1 MTSVVRKSLR
11 HAALAIAVGFT
22 LLGMNPVL
30 AQTNAVGSIFGSA
43 DAAGGKVVITN
54 TDTGAVRSTS
64 VDASGRFQVTALPPG
79 TYKVELQKDGQT
91 VGTRSG
97 VNVVVGQGAEVSFGG
112 TATELDN
119 LTVTAKAGQFDI
131 DVSATDTRTV
141 FTSAELEKLTVGRSI
156 EDVQLLAPGAV
167 RGDSRYVTDKGG
179 ATASFGGAGAN
190 ENAFYING
198 YAVTDPQK
206 GFGSSSLPFAGIA
219 QLQLLT
225 GGYGAEFGRATGGVV
240 NIVTKRGT
248 NNWEAGGI
256 VTYEPKALRAHE
268 RDIRFPNNGASTD
281 GTFWR
286 ETSER
291 ENDSMLY
298 GAYVGGPIIKD
309 KAFFYLNAEFENR
322 TIEGPR
328 TTNNASGTTTTGGS
342 SGWHDRDI
350 DVPRYL
356 AKADWTIVDGHT
368 LELTAI
374 SDVRKET
381 RKEFG
386 YYYVPGGRLATT
398 DPTDDDDVGL
408 PESTKGA
415 LQNGGREFEEGGEL
429 YLARY
434 TGALMDNLILT
445 ALIGGQKNN
454 HFDDPYRY
462 DPSVTPVRDLRPGGT
477 VSYGSVTT
485 LNDPRSYDKTDGYR
499 LDLEWLAAAHS
510 VRVGYD
516 VQNLEYKD
524 GRVTAG
530 PGYFWVYQDTP
541 VGQESAPIQGG
552 GGAIG
557 PGGNGEYVTK
567 NVSAL
572 GGTFTTDQ
580 YAYFVEDRW
589 QVTDNVLL
597 SLGLRNENFE
607 NFNSDGVT
615 FLDQTDQWAPRLGVT
630 WDVFGD
636 SSLRTFANVGRY
648 HLAIPL
654 NVAFRQVGGSTNT
667 TEYFS
672 FTSIDPNTGEPQGTA
687 HLVGNTGPYSSN
699 NEYGQA
705 RDPALSA
712 ADGLDSYYQDEFV
725 LGLESK
731 LMPSLVGGA
740 RFIYRDLGSQI
751 DDNCDPRPAYN
762 WAVHNGLNDGT
773 DADSNG
779 LDDGAEFYASQL
791 AECRIINPGEA
802 NTLLLEDPAGNR
814 VRANISAAEWGLP
827 ALKREYQGLD
837 LFLEHPLRDNWYGKL
852 DWTISRSEGNA
863 EGQLNSDSGQQ
874 DVAVTANWDQ
884 PEIMAGADG
893 YLPNDR
899 RHQIKAWGFYQFSPE
914 WRVSS
919 TLTSASGRPVSEIG
933 FYEGAALLE
942 IATDPSKPIAN
953 PCDADCY
960 FNSYAAYAG
969 DYYQH
974 VPRGSAG
981 RLPWTTVLDVGAQ
994 YAPNVLKN
1002 QLTVG
1007 LDVFNV
1013 FNTQKPQ
1020 SKTEFQDAASAS
1032 RNKFLSY
1039 NAPRAVRFMVRYD
1052 WGL

>member
-1 MTSVVRKSLR
+1 MTSVVMKSLR
-11 HAALAIAVGFT
+11 HAALAIAVGCTMF
-22 LLGMNPVL
+22 GVNPVS

-43 DAAGGKVVITN
+43 EAGRVVVTN
-54 TDTGAVRSTS
+54 TATGAVRTAP
-64 VDASGRFQVTALPPG
+64 VDAAGRFQVTALPPG
-79 TYKVELQKDGQT
+79 SYKVELQKDGKT
-91 VGTRSG
+91 VATRTT
-97 VNVVVGQGAEVSFGG
+97 NVVVGSGSEVSF
-112 TATELDN
+112 ASSQAQELDA

-131 DVSATDTRTV
+131 DVSQTDTRTV
-141 FTSAELEKLTVGRSI
+141 FTAGELEKLTVGRTI
-156 EDVQLLAPGAV
+156 EDIQLLAPGAV
-167 RGDSRYVTDKGG
+167 RGDSRYLTDKGTS
-179 ATASFGGAGAN
+179 TASFGGAGAN

-206 GFGSSSLPFAGIA
+206 GLGSSSLPFAGIA
-219 QLQLLT
+219 QLQVLT

-248 NNWEAGGI
+248 NQWEAGGI
-256 VTYEPKALRAHE
+256 VTYAPEALRAHE
-268 RDIRFPNNGASTD
+268 RDIYFPSNNGASTD

-286 ETSER
+286 ETSKR
-291 ENDSMLY
+291 EIDSMQY
-298 GAYVGGPIIKD
+298 GAYVGGPIVKD
-309 KAFFYLNAEFENR
+309 KAFFYLNAELENR
-322 TIEGPR
+322 TSEGPR
-328 TTNNASGTTTTGGS
+328 TLNNASGTTTTGGNI
-342 SGWHDRDI
+342 GWHDRDI
-350 DVPRYL
+350 DLPRWL
-356 AKADWTIVDGHT
+356 AKADWTIVDGHSV
-368 LELTAI
+368 EFTAI

-381 RKEFG
+381 RRAYG
-386 YYYVPGGRLATT
+386 YYYVPGGRLTT
-398 DPTDDDDVGL
+398 PDPLDCDDAGL
-408 PESTKGA
+408 PENTKGCRA
-415 LQNGGREFEEGGEL
+415 NGGNDFEEGGEL
-429 YLARY
+429 YIGRY
-434 TGALMDNLILT
+434 TGALTDNLILT
-445 ALIGGQKNN
+445 GLVAQQKNN

-462 DPSVTPVRDLRPGGT
+462 DPSVVPVRDLRPGGT
-477 VSYGSVTT
+477 VSFGSVTT
-485 LNDPRSYDKTDGYR
+485 LNDPRAFDETDGYR
-499 LDLEWLAAAHS
+499 LDVEWLTGAHS

-516 VQNLEYKD
+516 VQNLKYKD

-530 PGYFWVYQDTP
+530 PGYFWVYQDTLA
-541 VGQESAPIQGG
+541 GEESDPIQGS
-552 GGAIG
+552 GGAIA

-636 SSLRTFANVGRY
+636 ASLRTFANVGRY

-667 TEYFS
+667 SEYFS

-699 NEYGQA
+699 QEYGQA
-705 RDPALSA
+705 RDPDLAA
-712 ADGLDSYYQDEFV
+712 ADGLDAYYQDEFV
-725 LGLESK
+725 LGLEAK

-740 RFIYRDLGSQI
+740 RFIYRELGSQI

-762 WAVHNGLNDGT
+762 WAVRNNLDTGV
-773 DADSNG
+773 DADNTG
-779 LDDGAEFYASQL
+779 LDDGAEFYANQL
-791 AECRIINPGEA
+791 AQCRIINPGES
-802 NTLLLEDPAGNR
+802 NTLVLADPNGNKIL
-814 VRANISAAEWGLP
+814 ANISAAEWGLP
-827 ALKREYQGLD
+827 KLDRGYEGLD
-837 LFLEHPLRDNWYGKL
+837 LFLEHPFRDNWYGKL

-884 PEIMAGADG
+884 PEIMAGANG

-914 WRVSS
+914 WRMSG
-919 TLTSASGRPVSEIG
+919 TLTSASGRPISEIG
-933 FYEGAALLE
+933 FYQGGALLE
-942 IATDPSKPIAN
+942 IEPTAAGT
-953 PCDADCY
+953 CDADCY

-974 VPRGSAG
+974 VPRGTAG
-981 RLPWTTVLDVGAQ
+981 RLPWTTVLDLGAQ
-994 YAPNVLKN
+994 YSPNILKN

-1007 LDVFNV
+1007 VDVFNV

-1020 SKTEFQDAASAS
+1020 SQTEFQDVASAS
-1032 RNKFLSY
+1032 RNKILSY
-1039 NAPRAVRFMVRYD
+1039 NDPRLVRLMVRYD
-1052 WGL
+1052 WGR